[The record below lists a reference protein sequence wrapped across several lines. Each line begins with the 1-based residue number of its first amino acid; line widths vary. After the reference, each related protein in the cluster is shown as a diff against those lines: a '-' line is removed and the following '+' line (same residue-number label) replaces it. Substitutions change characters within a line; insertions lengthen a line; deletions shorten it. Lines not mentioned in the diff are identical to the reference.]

1 MNYDIRQLFDIP
13 LKGST
18 VSLQQYDRI
27 YLFELFGIPI
37 NATIVSTWIVI
48 LVLFLISFLATRNLS
63 NVILLEANE
72 INVLDIISS
81 DYMVVTE
88 KAIKMIEEVLV

>member
-1 MNYDIRQLFDIP
+1 M
-13 LKGST
+13 
-18 VSLQQYDRI
+18 V
-27 YLFELFGIPI
+27 
-37 NATIVSTWIVI
+37 
-48 LVLFLISFLATRNLS
+48 LATRNLS

-81 DYMVVTE
+81 DYMVITE